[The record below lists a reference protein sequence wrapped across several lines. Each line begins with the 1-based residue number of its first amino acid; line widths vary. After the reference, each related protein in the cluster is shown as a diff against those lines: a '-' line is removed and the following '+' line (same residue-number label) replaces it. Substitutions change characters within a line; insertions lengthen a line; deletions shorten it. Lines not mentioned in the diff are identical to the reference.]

1 MTVVDQDRLL
11 TNLSVKAHVL
21 IRAKLSELSLSCKP
35 SKDCPDVGEKET
47 VTEPRERVTARVGGR
62 AKLAR
67 RRHSWALSSQGCVG
81 GLELYLNLFYKY

>member
-47 VTEPRERVTARVGGR
+47 VTEPGERVTARVGGR
-62 AKLAR
+62 GEASSAQAQL
-67 RRHSWALSSQGCVG
+67 ALSSQGCVG